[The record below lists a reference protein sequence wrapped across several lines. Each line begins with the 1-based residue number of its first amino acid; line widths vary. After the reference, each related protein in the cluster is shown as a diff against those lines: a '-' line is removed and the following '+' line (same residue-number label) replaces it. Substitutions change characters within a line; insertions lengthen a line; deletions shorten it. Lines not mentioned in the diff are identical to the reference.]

1 MYCGAI
7 VIILDIV
14 ILRSLIGKWSAFSS
28 YLSASL
34 SLSLSLSVNTEGD
47 EDPNLS
53 LFLCS
58 IAQ

>member
-28 YLSASL
+28 YLSP